1 MKREKTKD
9 NRKKKREIEKIVDN
23 MCLFDDDLMSRVFDG
38 NIPAAK
44 LIIDTLLEK
53 NVEIKSCR
61 GQVQLKNPLVNGRS
75 IILDILA
82 GEKNGDLF
90 NCEVQRKKRDANP
103 RRARFHSSMMD
114 ARMLKSNQEF
124 RKLKDSYMIFIT
136 KSDYFGK
143 NRAVYRI
150 DRKIDGTDNF
160 NDGSHIIYVNGNYRG
175 DDRIG
180 RLMEDFS
187 NKGTTGFNN
196 PELEK
201 GVRYFKKEEGR
212 EKMCEAVER
221 YATKQYKIGI
231 EQGIEQGIERGIE
244 RGIEQKTL
252 QVYQNC
258 IERGMSDDDAR
269 AIAGMAS
276 AKDQNKG

>member
-1 MKREKTKD
+1 MKR
-9 NRKKKREIEKIVDN
+9 KKRKNNEITKRKNDRIAKSEVEKIVDN
-23 MCLFDDDLMSRVFDG
+23 MCLFDDDLMSRVFDD

-53 NVEIKSCR
+53 DVEIKTCK
-61 GQVQLKNPLVNGRS
+61 GQVQLKNPLVNGRN

-82 GEKNGDLF
+82 GERNGDLF
-90 NCEVQRKKRDANP
+90 NCEVQRRKRGADP

-114 ARMLKSNQEF
+114 TRMLKARQGF

-136 KSDYFGK
+136 KGDYFGK

-150 DRKIDGTDNF
+150 DRKIDGSEDF
-160 NDGSHIIYVNGNYRG
+160 NDGSHIIYVNGKYRG
-175 DDRIG
+175 DDKVG
-180 RLMEDFS
+180 RLMEDFG
-187 NKGTTGFNN
+187 NRRTTGFNN

-201 GVRYFKKEEGR
+201 GVRYFKEEEGR
-212 EKMCEAVER
+212 EEMCEAVER

-231 EQGIEQGIERGIE
+231 EQGIEQ
-244 RGIEQKTL
+244 KTL

-258 IERGMSDDDAR
+258 IKRGMSEEDAR
-269 AIAGMAS
+269 AIAGM
-276 AKDQNKG
+276 DQTEAD